1 MSEAVHVALHIF
13 VCNVALNTQFEAQF
27 CYICLFLDSDRCIMN
42 GNCRASQ
49 EKTATAVCT
58 RKSHVEAATEHS
70 MIAININNSDTV
82 FRILDVQV

>member
-1 MSEAVHVALHIF
+1 
-13 VCNVALNTQFEAQF
+13 
-27 CYICLFLDSDRCIMN
+27 MN